1 MKKSGSKTFRI
12 SPLSHKTKQPIL
24 GQRASIRKQSN
35 TIVGENVVNQA
46 ASSKHIQKIQFILV
60 MVLVISETKI
70 NK

>member
-1 MKKSGSKTFRI
+1 MKKSGNKTFRI

-46 ASSKHIQKIQFILV
+46 ANTSRRFSLF
-60 MVLVISETKI
+60 
-70 NK
+70 